1 MRRTVKK
8 SSAPKR
14 SFRKH
19 NVHKRR
25 VVRRSVVRRG
35 VLKRQQIRAALSR
48 AHGIVDR
55 AARALG
61 VPRTTLQNWLAG
73 SMADL
78 QAFAAALRAKY
89 APEGPGRPWTV
100 DGMRTRVAV
109 ARAWKAS
116 GYRLA
121 VAARILDV
129 PRTSLRHLVHRYELP
144 HLPASG
150 RGR

>member
-1 MRRTVKK
+1 MRRAVKK
-8 SSAPKR
+8 RAAPQ
-14 SFRKH
+14 RK
-19 NVHKRR
+19 
-25 VVRRSVVRRG
+25 
-35 VLKRQQIRAALSR
+35 QIRAALTQ

-73 SMADL
+73 SLSDL
-78 QAFAAALRAKY
+78 QRFAAALRAKY
-89 APEGPGRPWTV
+89 APDGPGRPWTV
-100 DGMRTRVAV
+100 DGTRSRGAV

-144 HLPASG
+144 NLPAAG
-150 RGR
+150 RSSR